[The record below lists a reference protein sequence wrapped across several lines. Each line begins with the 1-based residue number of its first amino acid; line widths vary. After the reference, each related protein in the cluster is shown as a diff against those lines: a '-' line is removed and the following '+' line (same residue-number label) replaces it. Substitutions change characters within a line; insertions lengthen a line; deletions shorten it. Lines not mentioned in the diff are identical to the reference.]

1 MARTFVQAGRRRD
14 FTPTL
19 ANSAGDLVYAEGHFG
34 VIQDDAVLASG
45 SDVARPLPVIMEGVW
60 DLPAYTFLDTAV
72 AQPAGRTIFGTPTYQ
87 ATSAALSPYGSQPS
101 GAIVVGELFATYAAG
116 ASYLRVRL
124 ATDDFLWQSAG
135 AGATVLVPVKL

>member
-19 ANSAGDLVYAEGHFG
+19 VHRAGDLVFAEGFFG
-34 VIQDDAVLASG
+34 VVQDDAAVASG

-60 DLPAYTFLDTAV
+60 DLRANSFLDTAV
-72 AQPAGRTIFGTPTYQ
+72 AQPAGRTIFAVPTHI
-87 ATSAALSPYGSQPS
+87 ATSVPISPYGSQPT
-101 GAIVVGELFATYAAG
+101 GAVAIGALWATYAAG

-124 ATDDFLWQSAG
+124 NTDQYGLQSA
-135 AGATVLVPVKL
+135 ANGATILTPYR